1 MTHPQPKA
9 EGKSASGRAARRA
22 GPEAA
27 AVAEYL
33 AGHPEFFDQHHA
45 LLASLKL
52 PHVRADATTVSL
64 VERQVDVLRERTRE
78 LELRLRTLVDNGHAN
93 DVLAVKI
100 HRLAKRLIRARDIRA
115 RLAVIEAS
123 LREDFGARE
132 FVVVLARKDAA
143 LAASDAHCLRLVD
156 DDDAGLRSFE
166 SLFVSGR
173 PRCGRV
179 RDSQRE
185 FLFGSDAI
193 AVGSVALVPLET
205 GAAPGLLAI
214 ASPDADHF
222 NPTMSTD
229 FLARIGELVATALDG
244 SADRSG

>member
-1 MTHPQPKA
+1 MTHPQPKV
-9 EGKSASGRAARRA
+9 EGKSASGRGARRA
-22 GPEAA
+22 EPEAT

-52 PHVRADATTVSL
+52 PHLRADATTVSL

-93 DVLAVKI
+93 DELAIKI
-100 HRLAKRLIRARDIRA
+100 HRFAKRLIHARDTRA
-115 RLAVIEAS
+115 RLVVIETS
-123 LREDFGARE
+123 LREDFAART

-143 LAASDAHCLRLVD
+143 LAANAARWLRLVD
-156 DDDAGLRSFE
+156 DDDAGLGSFE

-179 RDSQRE
+179 RDAQRE
-185 FLFGSDAI
+185 FLFGSDAD
-193 AVGSVALVPLET
+193 AVGSVALVPLEA